1 MFAAKMLILD
11 LLHHRQKADKCKLYL
26 RSQQLFSMRKGIVF
40 ILSLVILFSAKGQ
53 TPQTMNSAEILL
65 SLKKLKV
72 IGSVLY
78 VAAHP
83 DDENTRLLAYFSKER
98 LYRTGYLSM
107 TRGDGGQNLIGDE
120 QGIELGLIRTQEL
133 LAARRIDGAE
143 QFFTRAY
150 DFGFS
155 KTTEEALSIWDK
167 EKILSD
173 VVWVIRKFQPD
184 VIITRF
190 PPDNRAGHGHHS
202 ASAVLAREAF
212 DAAADPN
219 RFPEQF
225 KYGVKPWKTK
235 RIFWNTFNFGGN
247 NTTSN
252 DQLKLDVGTFNPLL
266 GKGYGEIASES
277 RSMHKSQGFGVPSQ
291 RGSSTEFFTLTAGEP
306 VQQDLAEG
314 INNDWSRFEGG
325 SVINKMIDEIVAA
338 YSIQNPSASVKS
350 LVELYAAIEKIND
363 GDWKIKKLNEV
374 KALIEACAGLWM
386 EASTNQEYIVTGDSL
401 RVNFNIINRTNIP
414 VLLKR
419 VMIDSSALL
428 ASRDSLKSKVS
439 WYDEALKKEMS
450 EQSYFVDSTFDKQLT
465 TNQNINFARRILVKR
480 QVTEPYWIVKP
491 MSTGSFTVDDQRKIG
506 LAENSSSYSAVF
518 HISVYGRD
526 FSFVKPVMYKH
537 TDPVKGE
544 LYEKLIVYPPALIK
558 AGNSLLLFKDTTSK
572 QVSFSF
578 IPQATIKTNGTVS
591 INSGN
596 GWKVI
601 PDNGKFEFVKGNDY
615 HLNIKVRP
623 EKFSNG
629 LSGFVQPNYSSGVS
643 FINKQ
648 RVRKIQYDH
657 IPVITYF
664 PDAVTKVVT
673 ADVKIVGKKIG
684 YINGAGDFLPYS
696 LQQLGYTVEILTED
710 KVTYANLKQ
719 YDAVVTGIR
728 AYNIHEWLSNAY
740 DELMQY
746 VKEGGVL
753 LVQYNTSNQLGQ
765 LRSKISP
772 YPFVISRNR
781 VTEEN
786 AKVNF
791 LAPNHVVMNYPNKI
805 TEKDFDG
812 WMQERSVYEADNIDA
827 KFTSLFGM
835 NDAGEPQ
842 RNGSLIVADY
852 GKGRFVYSA
861 LAFFRQLPA
870 GVPGSYRLI
879 ANLLAKPKG

>member
-1 MFAAKMLILD
+1 
-11 LLHHRQKADKCKLYL
+11 
-26 RSQQLFSMRKGIVF
+26 MRKGIFF
-40 ILSLVILFSAKGQ
+40 ILSLVILFSAKAQ

-65 SLKKLKV
+65 ALKKLKV

-190 PPDNRAGHGHHS
+190 PPDSRAGHGHHS

-252 DQLKLDVGTFNPLL
+252 DQLKLDVGAFNPLL

-291 RGSSTEFFTLTAGEP
+291 RGSSTEFFTLTGGEP
-306 VQQDLAEG
+306 VQQDIAEG
-314 INNDWSRFEGG
+314 IVNDWSRFEGG
-325 SVINKMIDEIVAA
+325 TTINAMIDAIVAN
-338 YSIQNPSASVKS
+338 YSVQNPSASVKS
-350 LVELYAAIEKIND
+350 LVELYKAIEKVND
-363 GDWKIKKLNEV
+363 GDWKLKKLNEI
-374 KALIEACAGLWM
+374 KSLIEACAGLWM
-386 EASTNQEYIVTGDSL
+386 EASTNQEHIVTGDSL
-401 RVNFNIINRTNIP
+401 RVNVNIINRTSVP
-414 VLLKR
+414 VQLNR
-419 VMIDSSALL
+419 VQIDSTYFLTVP
-428 ASRDSLKSKVS
+428 DSIKSKWHS
-439 WYDEALKKEMS
+439 ENLEREMR
-450 EQSYFVDSTFDKQLT
+450 EQTYFVDTAFDKQLT
-465 TNQNINFARRILVKR
+465 PNQNLNFARRILVKR
-480 QVTEPYWIVKP
+480 QVTEPYWIAKP

-506 LAENSSSYSAVF
+506 LAENTPSYTAVF
-518 HISVYGRD
+518 RISVYGTNL
-526 FSFVKPVMYKH
+526 SFVKPVMYKH

-544 LYEKLIVYPPALIK
+544 LYEKLVVYPPALIK
-558 AGNSLLLFKDTTSK
+558 ASNSLLLFKDTISK
-572 QVSFSF
+572 QISFTF
-578 IPQATIKTNGTVS
+578 IPQATIKTKGTAS
-591 INSGN
+591 INKGG
-596 GWKVI
+596 GWKI
-601 PDNGKFEFVKGNDY
+601 YPDNGAFQFVKDNEFE
-615 HLNIKVRP
+615 LSTKVRP
-623 EKFSNG
+623 EKFNNG
-629 LSGFVQPNYSSGVS
+629 LSGFIQPNYSSGVS

-696 LQQLGYTVEILTED
+696 LQQLGYTVEFLTED

-728 AYNIHEWLSNAY
+728 AYNVHEWLSHAY
-740 DELMQY
+740 DALMQY

-753 LVQYNTSNQLGQ
+753 FVQYNTSNQLGQ

-791 LAPNHVVMNYPNKI
+791 LAPNHIVMNYPNKI
-805 TEKDFDG
+805 TEKDFEG
-812 WMQERSVYEADNIDA
+812 WVQERSVYEADNIDP
-827 KFTSLFGM
+827 KFVSILGM

-842 RNGSLIVADY
+842 RNGSLIVAEY

-861 LAFFRQLPA
+861 VAFFRQLPA
-870 GVPGSYRLI
+870 GVPGAYRLI
-879 ANLLAKPKG
+879 ANLLAKPKM